1 MQYVDDILNDKGRD
15 VYAVMLAT
23 TVFEALEV
31 MADKNV
37 GALVVLEGDLLIGI
51 FSERDYARRLAL
63 QGKRSRETPVS
74 EIMTEVVATV
84 SLGHSMKD
92 CMEVMTQ
99 QRIRHLPVVEEER
112 LIGLVSI
119 GDVVK
124 SIMSDQEF
132 MIHQLENY
140 IAGRV

>member
-1 MQYVDDILNDKGRD
+1 MQYVDDVLNDKGRD
-15 VYAVMLAT
+15 VYVVMPAT

-37 GALVVLEGDLLIGI
+37 GALVVLEDDLLIGI
-51 FSERDYARRLAL
+51 FSERDYARGLAL
-63 QGKRSRETPVS
+63 QGKRSRETPVR
-74 EIMTEVVATV
+74 EIMTEVVVTV
-84 SLGHSMKD
+84 TLSHSVKD
-92 CMEVMTQ
+92 CMEFMTH
-99 QRIRHLPVVEEER
+99 QRVRHLPVVEDER

-140 IAGRV
+140 ITGRV

>member
-1 MQYVDDILNDKGRD
+1 MQYVDDILNDKGSD
-15 VYAVMLAT
+15 VFTVAPAT
-23 TVFEALEV
+23 TVFEALEM
-31 MADKNV
+31 MAAKNV
-37 GALVVLEGDLLIGI
+37 GALVVLDGDSLIGI

-63 QGKRSRETPVS
+63 KGKRSRETPVR

-84 SLGHSMKD
+84 SLSHSMRD
-92 CMEVMTQ
+92 CMEFMTH

-124 SIMSDQEF
+124 SIMSDQEH
-132 MIHQLENY
+132 MIQQLENY

>member
-1 MQYVDDILNDKGRD
+1 MQYVDDVLNHKGRD
-15 VYAVMLAT
+15 IYSVMPAT

-37 GALVVLEGDLLIGI
+37 GALVVLEDDILIGI

-63 QGKRSRETPVS
+63 QGKRSRETQVR

-84 SLGHSMKD
+84 TLSHSMKD
-92 CMEVMTQ
+92 CMEVMTHR
-99 QRIRHLPVVEEER
+99 RIRHLPVVEEER

-140 IAGRV
+140 ITGRV